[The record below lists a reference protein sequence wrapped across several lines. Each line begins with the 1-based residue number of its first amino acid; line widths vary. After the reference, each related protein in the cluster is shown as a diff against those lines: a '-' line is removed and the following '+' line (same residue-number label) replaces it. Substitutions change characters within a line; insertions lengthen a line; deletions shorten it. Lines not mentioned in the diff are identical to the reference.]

1 MPRHTEIT
9 QSIWQIVLPWY
20 HRESPTRRESSAPPD
35 RVVGCRS
42 DTTWEATAHRN
53 LRRRRESP
61 EMADTHQDQDVGSS
75 LPVPAIVA
83 GVVAVVVMI
92 AGFVAYFTLH
102 EAETGQ
108 EIVIATGSET
118 GMYHALGVA
127 LGRVLVAEGVIR
139 NAEILTTD
147 GSVSNMELIA
157 QGAGGADLAFVQS
170 DTEPNPSARLIAPL
184 YDEVLHILV
193 AARLEDEVH
202 TVFDLGDRRV
212 ALGPPGSGTR
222 QLSERV
228 LAHFGVKVGEELELS
243 PQAAAEGLV
252 DGSVDVAFILTA
264 IPSRLIGGLAAAD
277 AVCFLSLGNAQEI
290 GNESDALAL
299 VFPAMTPMTIPRSTY
314 ARLPEHPVQTI
325 AVSALLVARR
335 DLDPA
340 LVRAITAAIFEHR
353 SGAGGLKGEER
364 VVAQR
369 IHEDYR
375 PGASVIPFHQ
385 GAVRFYHREQPPFFV
400 AYAEAMSLG
409 LTLLVGAY
417 SGYVALREW
426 MKRRMKNRMD
436 AYLIEI
442 EEQAAD
448 LGSLSLAELISHRDA
463 LYEIRHRALSDLVS
477 ERVLADQSFTI
488 FQNHMRDEFAAIEA
502 RIKEKTAAV

>member
-1 MPRHTEIT
+1 
-9 QSIWQIVLPWY
+9 VL
-20 HRESPTRRESSAPPD
+20 RCKT
-35 RVVGCRS
+35 
-42 DTTWEATAHRN
+42 DTVAK
-53 LRRRRESP
+53 
-61 EMADTHQDQDVGSS
+61 ADTERWRRLEISEMENTPLDQDVGSS

-83 GVVAVVVMI
+83 GVVAVVVVI
-92 AGFVAYFTLH
+92 AGLVVYFTLT
-102 EAETGQ
+102 EAETGH

-118 GMYHALGVA
+118 GTYHALGLA
-127 LGRVLVAEGVIR
+127 LGKVLEAEGVVR
-139 NAEILTTD
+139 YAEILATD
-147 GSVSNMELIA
+147 GSVSNMELIS
-157 QGAGGADLAFVQS
+157 QGARGTDLAFVQS
-170 DTEPNPSARLIAPL
+170 DTQPSPSARLITPL

-193 AARLEDEVH
+193 ASRLADDVR

-228 LAHFGVKVGEELELS
+228 LVHFGATVGEELEIS
-243 PQAAAEGLV
+243 PEAAAEGLL

-264 IPSRLIGGLAAAD
+264 IPSRLVGGLAAAD
-277 AVCFLSLGNAQEI
+277 AVRFLSLGNAQEV

-299 VFPAMTPMTIPRSTY
+299 VFPAISATTIPRSTY
-314 ARLPEHPVQTI
+314 VRLPNRPVQTI

-335 DLDPA
+335 DLDPE

-375 PGASVIPFHQ
+375 PGGYVIPFHR
-385 GAVRFYHREQPPFFV
+385 GAVGYYHREEPPFFV
-400 AYAEAMSLG
+400 AYAEAISLC

-417 SGYVALREW
+417 SGYLALREW

-448 LGSLSLAELISHRDA
+448 LGTLSLDELISHRDA
-463 LYEIRHRALSDLVS
+463 LYTIRHRALSDLVS
-477 ERVLADQSFTI
+477 ERVLADENFTI

-502 RIKEKTAAV
+502 RITEQKKS